1 MNERGER
8 GAVVLSTGVYHISS
22 NISINRSGVV
32 LRGAG
37 KGNDPSKNTIIRA
50 GQNIRGNVI
59 TIGSRGEPWLSKV
72 AGSETEV
79 ITEFVHVGC
88 RVFQVRRTENNNV
101 QESARL

>member
-1 MNERGER
+1 MITLQPSGGDDTYQIQSALNRVGQLPMNERGER

-22 NISINRSGVV
+22 NISINRSGGV

-59 TIGSRGEPWLSKV
+59 TIEIGRAS
-72 AGSETEV
+72 
-79 ITEFVHVGC
+79 C
-88 RVFQVRRTENNNV
+88 RERV
-101 QESARL
+101 